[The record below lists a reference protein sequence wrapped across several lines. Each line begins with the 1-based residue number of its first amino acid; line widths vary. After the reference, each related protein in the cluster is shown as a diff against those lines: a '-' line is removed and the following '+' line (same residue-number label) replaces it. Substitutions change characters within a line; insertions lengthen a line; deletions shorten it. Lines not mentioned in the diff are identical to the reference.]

1 MPRKNSR
8 KTLFENGYYHIYN
21 RGVAKQ
27 EIFRDNQDYGV
38 FLRFLK
44 EYLLPLDH
52 PDLRALHKLAPRRNP
67 TNCSS
72 DVKLLVYCL
81 MPNHF
86 HLLLKNVT
94 EKGLEKF
101 MRAVGTNYAMYFNKR
116 YERVGPLYQGVYRA
130 VQVETDEQLVYLSKY
145 IHTNPKKLMDTRVR
159 PLYEYSY
166 SSYQNYLNQRHQGW
180 LDTKEILSFFSNHIP
195 TLSYKSFIE
204 ETEATH
210 LSVPDLSPLLLEDP
224 GE

>member
-27 EIFRDNQDYGV
+27 EIFRENKDYGV

-52 PDLRALHKLAPRRNP
+52 PDLIQLHKLSPRRNP
-67 TNCSS
+67 INCSS
-72 DVKLLVYCL
+72 DVKLLAYCL
-81 MPNHF
+81 IPNHF
-86 HLLLKNVT
+86 HLLIKNIVQKGT
-94 EKGLEKF
+94 ERF
-101 MRAVGTNYAMYFNKR
+101 MRAMGTNYAMYFNKK

-145 IHTNPKKLMDTRVR
+145 IHTNPKKIKDARVR

-166 SSYQNYLNQRHQGW
+166 SSYPNYLNKRNQEW
-180 LDTKEILSFFSNHIP
+180 VDTKEILLFFSKSMP
-195 TLSYKSFIE
+195 TLSYKSFID
-204 ETEATH
+204 ETEIPR
-210 LSVPDLSPLLLEDP
+210 LSAPDLSSLLLEDLN
-224 GE
+224 E